1 MAEKYFLLSEI
12 EKDFDWLKSRGSED
26 IQFRELIERLE
37 NGVIPAAD
45 VAPVVHGRWEYDQNA
60 TDWGIGGY
68 VCSVCKNR
76 NNNPPC
82 KRVKSVSF
90 FSGAKYCPN
99 CGARMDGGQG

>member
-45 VAPVVHGRWEYDQNA
+45 VQQVVRCKDCIWRGREECAMFYRCDCGEQHTWE
-60 TDWGIGGY
+60 TDNDF
-68 VCSVCKNR
+68 CSYGERKEPDNE
-76 NNNPPC
+76 
-82 KRVKSVSF
+82 VSE
-90 FSGAKYCPN
+90 S
-99 CGARMDGGQG
+99 